1 MTTYTLD
8 NVIEFL
14 KARHQELNRQFN
26 HILASIDEVD
36 KLIEHFEMMKK
47 NNSEGF

>member
-1 MTTYTLD
+1 VTYTLD

-14 KARHQELNRQFN
+14 KARKEELNRQFV
-26 HILASIDEVD
+26 HIMASSDEVD

-47 NNSEGF
+47 NEM